1 MHIDTATE
9 HGGDTMDRKTR
20 TDDELPSDGLS
31 RRGFLKAAGLAGV
44 GGTAAALGLNPSA
57 LAQETAA
64 LQKVP
69 TRLFG
74 ASKIPVSILSLG
86 GMFDTGANHI
96 LLRQALRWGV
106 TYWDTADC
114 YGGGRSEEGIGAF
127 FSRFPETRKEVFL
140 VTKSDARDPAGMT
153 KLLSRSLERMRT
165 DWIDLYFLHGVD
177 AIEELS
183 DDVRRWAEQAK
194 ASGKIRFFGF
204 STHANMARCLEGAAK
219 LGWVDG
225 IMFTYNFRLIHDE
238 AMKRAIDR
246 CVAAGIG
253 LTAMKTQGGGPY
265 RVDSSEEG
273 ILAEKLLAQGFTD
286 KQAKLKAVW
295 EDQRIASLCSQM
307 PTMTILMSNVAAA
320 LDKTSLSRD
329 ERELFRRY
337 AEATRESY
345 CAGCAAIC
353 RDAAGA
359 PVADIMRGLMYARD
373 YGDPDAARAALD
385 PLVRSGVL
393 NALEEGRL
401 GDAERRC
408 PQGLPLRRLV
418 AEAAALART
427 LRA

>member
-1 MHIDTATE
+1 MG
-9 HGGDTMDRKTR
+9 HGTQNDHKGSSPGLTR
-20 TDDELPSDGLS
+20 RD
-31 RRGFLKAAGLAGV
+31 FLKAAGMAGL
-44 GGTAAALGLNPSA
+44 GGVATSLDLNAAA

-64 LQKVP
+64 PQKVP
-69 TRLFG
+69 RRLFG

-96 LLRQALRWGV
+96 LLRQALHWGV

-127 FSRFPETRKEVFL
+127 FGRFPDARKEVFL

-153 KLLSRSLERMRT
+153 KLLNRSLERMKT

-177 AIEELS
+177 SIGELD

-194 ASGKIRFFGF
+194 SSGKIRLFGF
-204 STHANMARCLEGAAK
+204 STHANMARCLEGAAR

-225 IMFTYNFRLIHDE
+225 IMFTYNFRLMHDD
-238 AMKRAIDR
+238 ALKRAIDR

-253 LTAMKTQGGGPY
+253 LTAMKTQGGGPF

-273 ILAEKLLAQGFTD
+273 ILAEKLLARGFTD

-320 LDKTSLSRD
+320 LDKTTLSRE
-329 ERELFRRY
+329 ERSLFGRY

-345 CAGCAAIC
+345 CAGCAEIC
-353 RDAAGA
+353 RNASGV
-359 PVADIMRGLMYARD
+359 PIADMMRALMYARD
-373 YGDPDAARAALD
+373 YGDPEAARFALD
-385 PLVRSGVL
+385 PLVRSGVFETL
-393 NALEEGRL
+393 DDVRL
-401 GDAERRC
+401 GEAERRC
-408 PQGLPLRRLV
+408 PQGLPLRRL
-418 AEAAALART
+418 AADAAQLART
-427 LRA
+427 LV

>member
-1 MHIDTATE
+1 
-9 HGGDTMDRKTR
+9 MDRKKDLT
-20 TDDELPSDGLS
+20 TPHPVDSSS
-31 RRGFLKAAGLAGV
+31 RRQFFKAAAFMGLAAT
-44 GGTAAALGLNPSA
+44 TAPSLMATPLGR
-57 LAQETAA
+57 AQKISPP
-64 LQKVP
+64 QRVP
-69 TRLFG
+69 VRPFG

-86 GMFDTGANHI
+86 GMFDTGSNQV

-153 KLLSRSLERMRT
+153 KLLNRSLERMKT
-165 DWIDLYFLHGVD
+165 DWIDLYFLHAVNHID
-177 AIEELS
+177 ELS
-183 DDVRRWAEQAK
+183 PEVRRWAEKNK
-194 ASGKIRFFGF
+194 ASGKIRLFGF
-204 STHANMARCLEGAAK
+204 STHANMARCLDGAAR

-238 AMKRAIDR
+238 ALKRAIDR

-265 RVDSSEEG
+265 RPDTSAEG
-273 ILAEKLLAQGFTD
+273 DLAEKLLARGFTD

-295 EDQRIASLCSQM
+295 EDARIASLCSQM

-320 LDKTSLSRD
+320 LDQTSLSLD
-329 ERELFRRY
+329 EKVGLERY
-337 AEATRESY
+337 AQETRQSY

-353 RDAAGA
+353 GQAAQA
-359 PVADIMRGLMYARD
+359 PLADILRSLMYARD
-373 YGDPDAARAALD
+373 YGDMTAARDVLAPLAQSGTFHHLD
-385 PLVRSGVL
+385 E
-393 NALEEGRL
+393 ARL
-401 GDAERRC
+401 REAEQRC

-418 AEAAALART
+418 ADAATLARSWT
-427 LRA
+427 T